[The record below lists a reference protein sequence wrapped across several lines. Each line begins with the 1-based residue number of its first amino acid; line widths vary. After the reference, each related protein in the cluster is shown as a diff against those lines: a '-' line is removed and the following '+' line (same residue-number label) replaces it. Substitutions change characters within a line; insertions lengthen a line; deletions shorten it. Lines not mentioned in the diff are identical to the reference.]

1 MKMAMIDLEKKLPK
15 NAHQLLQIH
24 DSILVEC
31 PEEQA
36 EKVAEMMKQ
45 TMEQVY
51 TKLPVKITV
60 DTKIGKNWGEI

>member
-1 MKMAMIDLEKKLPK
+1 MIDLEKKLPK